1 MAWTSRQQERDGE
14 RHAAGYVAA
23 LMEEPP
29 AESVSRLSRLGDG
42 DADHARWELRY
53 LRRALGLLLAGRDSL
68 DDRTASLV
76 GRALAQAIEH
86 DPSAAPNMRAIS
98 ATQFNA
104 RLRVY
109 RETMGQR
116 GAARMPVARLGERLL
131 GFAGGRPGLPG
142 GEWCARWVEEETEL
156 LNELLRREFGT
167 AELPEDV
174 APSQA
179 FGDPTRH

>member
-1 MAWTSRQQERDGE
+1 MTPASRASDRDGE

-23 LMEEPP
+23 LMEEPG
-29 AESVSRLSRLGDG
+29 ADAVARLARLGDG

-53 LRRALGLLLAGRDSL
+53 LRRALGLLLAGRDAL
-68 DDRTASLV
+68 EDRTASLV

-86 DPSAAPNMRAIS
+86 DPSAAPNMRTIS

-104 RLRVY
+104 RLRAY

-116 GAARMPVARLGERLL
+116 GGARMPVARLGERLL
-131 GFAGGRPGLPG
+131 AFAGGRPGMPG
-142 GEWCARWVEEETEL
+142 ADWCTRWVDEETEL
-156 LNELLRREFGT
+156 LNAVLRREFGT

-174 APSQA
+174 APSAA
-179 FGDPTRH
+179 FGDHTRR